1 MYTGLGQVTFQPGFA
16 FSSEVGGLNG
26 RRSELLR
33 DLAAPGKSAVRP
45 HGSGS
50 GCETAKSP
58 KLKTSPA
65 LVVFCLLYC
74 ICMRYNMPMP
84 NSFSQLE
91 QRRDQILQ
99 QMKAIDRLRR
109 GSLSR
114 QFFKKPG
121 CASQTQQGPYYV
133 LQGYIQG
140 QKFSERVPA
149 DQAPQIEPLVANY
162 KRFEQLAEEFVNV
175 TDQLTRLSQS
185 APDAKKNSRRKSA
198 RSGSAKPTP
207 SSD

>member
-1 MYTGLGQVTFQPGFA
+1 
-16 FSSEVGGLNG
+16 
-26 RRSELLR
+26 
-33 DLAAPGKSAVRP
+33 
-45 HGSGS
+45 
-50 GCETAKSP
+50 
-58 KLKTSPA
+58 
-65 LVVFCLLYC
+65 
-74 ICMRYNMPMP
+74 MP
-84 NSFSQLE
+84 NSFTQLE
-91 QRRDQILQ
+91 KRRDQILQ

-121 CASQTQQGPYYV
+121 SASQTPQGPYYV

-140 QKFSERVPA
+140 QKFSERISA

-162 KRFEQLAEEFVNV
+162 KRFEKLAEEFVSV
-175 TDQLTRLSQS
+175 TDQLTRLSQA
-185 APDAKKNSRRKSA
+185 APDAKKNSRRSSA